1 MTEFMTKERRSGSQA
16 GLEDDNASWRS
27 PKVLIILL
35 VVFLCGTAFGSAGT
49 RYLLHARMHSPTF
62 QDLKLKLA
70 LTPDQEKTVM
80 KELDDYAK
88 YYQNIEEER
97 EDVAEHGR
105 QRIYFVLTPEQRK
118 EFDRFFPVLPTGSQR
133 N

>member
-1 MTEFMTKERRSGSQA
+1 MITERGSEYQQL
-16 GLEDDNASWRS
+16 LEDDNASWRS
-27 PKVLIILL
+27 PKVLTILL
-35 VVFLCGTAFGSAGT
+35 IVFLCGTAFGSAGT
-49 RYLLHARMHSPTF
+49 RYFLHGRSSPTF
-62 QDLKLKLA
+62 LDLKVKLG

-97 EDVAEHGR
+97 ADVAEHGR
-105 QRIYFVLTPEQRK
+105 RRIYIVLTPEQRK
-118 EFDRFFPVLPTGSQR
+118 RFDRFFPVLPANGQR

>member
-1 MTEFMTKERRSGSQA
+1 MLTEGRIERQTMI
-16 GLEDDNASWRS
+16 EDDNASWRS
-27 PKVLIILL
+27 PKVLVILL
-35 VVFLCGTAFGSAGT
+35 IVFICGTAFGSAGT
-49 RYLLHARMHSPTF
+49 RYFLHGRSSPTF
-62 QDLKLKLA
+62 LDLKAKLG

-97 EDVAEHGR
+97 ADVAEHGR
-105 QRIYFVLTPEQRK
+105 RRIYFVLTPEQRK
-118 EFDRFFPVLPTGSQR
+118 QFDRVFPVLPTSGQR

>member
-1 MTEFMTKERRSGSQA
+1 M
-16 GLEDDNASWRS
+16 LDDADASWRS
-27 PKVLIILL
+27 PKVLL
-35 VVFLCGTAFGSAGT
+35 VLAIVFLCGITCGSAAT
-49 RYLLHARMHSPTF
+49 RFFLHSRSHVPTF
-62 QDLKLKLA
+62 SELKVKLG

-97 EDVAEHGR
+97 ADVAEHGR
-105 QRIYFVLTPEQRK
+105 QRIYYVLTPEQRK
-118 EFDRFFPVLPTGSQR
+118 RFDQLFPVLPTGSSKA

>member
-1 MTEFMTKERRSGSQA
+1 M
-16 GLEDDNASWRS
+16 LEDRDASWRS

-35 VVFLCGTAFGSAGT
+35 IVFLCGTAFGSAGT
-49 RYLLHARMHSPTF
+49 RYFLHARGTPTF
-62 QDLKLKLA
+62 TDLKVKLG
-70 LTPDQEKTVM
+70 LSPEQERTVM

-97 EDVAEHGR
+97 ADVAEHGR

-118 EFDRFFPVLPTGSQR
+118 RFDQVFPILPTGSQHQ
-133 N
+133 

>member
-1 MTEFMTKERRSGSQA
+1 M
-16 GLEDDNASWRS
+16 LEDDNASWRTLKFSS
-27 PKVLIILL
+27 PRSSS
-35 VVFLCGTAFGSAGT
+35 FCAAAAFGSAGT
-49 RYLLHARMHSPTF
+49 RYLACMLTCIRPRFWIS
-62 QDLKLKLA
+62 KLSLR

-118 EFDRFFPVLPTGSQR
+118 RLIIFPVLPT
-133 N
+133 